1 MITLRYGIKSKAK
14 QQRVAGGELD
24 GSNRDSSVSP
34 YFLNEELNI
43 LVDILVES
51 MYFKK

>member
-14 QQRVAGGELD
+14 QQWVAGGELD

>member
-1 MITLRYGIKSKAK
+1 MELKVK
-14 QQRVAGGELD
+14 QNNRVAGGELD